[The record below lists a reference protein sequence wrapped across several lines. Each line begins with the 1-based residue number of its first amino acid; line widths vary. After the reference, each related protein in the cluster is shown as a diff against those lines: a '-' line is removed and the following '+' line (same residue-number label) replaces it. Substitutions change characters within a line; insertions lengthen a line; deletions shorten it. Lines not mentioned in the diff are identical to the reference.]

1 MAYKQYN
8 ISLFISLLT
17 NVRALSYNK
26 AYHSKFKKIF
36 IFALFNSFS
45 VKQLTLS
52 TSMKRYALL
61 FSLAFIPIL
70 IFAQDE
76 PAFGIKFSGFVKT
89 DILWDSRQTVDIR
102 EGHFLLY
109 PKNEYPDPDGNDINA
124 KASFNFLSI
133 QTRLRGDIKGP
144 DALGAKTSG
153 AIEGEFFGMADGNI
167 NGFRLRHAYVK
178 LNWKATELMV
188 GQFWHPMFITSCYP
202 EVVSFNTGAPFLIFS
217 RNPQIRL
224 TQDIKD
230 FRVILAALSQIDFK
244 SPGPGPEASNP
255 NPNSKYLRNSAI
267 PSLNINLEYSKKN
280 AEKGT
285 EFLAGIAGNFKRLIP
300 RLETVKGYKTTEGIN
315 SVSAMAYLKIGL
327 QKVAVKVA
335 GLYGQNMF
343 DYTMIGGYAMSA
355 MEPDTIK
362 GFETYENI
370 STFSTWLEVMT
381 TGKKMQGGLFLGY
394 SKNLGSQN
402 PIDLTPKYIYSR
414 GSDIAY
420 LYRISPRFIYNAG
433 KFRLAPEIEYTVAG
447 YGKPDSK
454 DIVDDIKAVGNF
466 RFLLGVYYFF

>member
-1 MAYKQYN
+1 LKR
-8 ISLFISLLT
+8 LGL
-17 NVRALSYNK
+17 
-26 AYHSKFKKIF
+26 FKKYSNFAFFKSF
-36 IFALFNSFS
+36 I
-45 VKQLTLS
+45 VKQLTLKC
-52 TSMKRYALL
+52 MKKI
-61 FSLAFIPIL
+61 FSLLLLAFAPL
-70 IFAQDE
+70 FIFSQANPQPKEE

-89 DILWDSRQTVDIR
+89 DILWDSRQTVDLR

-109 PKNEYPDPDGNDINA
+109 PKNEDLDPDGNDING

-178 LNWKATELMV
+178 LNWKTTELMV
-188 GQFWHPMFITSCYP
+188 GQFWHPLFITSCYP
-202 EVVSFNTGAPFLIFS
+202 EVVSFNTGAPFLVFS

-224 TQDIKD
+224 TQDFND
-230 FRVILAALSQIDFK
+230 FRVILTALSQIDFK
-244 SPGPGPEASNP
+244 STGPDGPNT
-255 NPNSKYLRNSAI
+255 KYLRNSAI
-267 PSLNINLEYSKKN
+267 PSMNLNLEYSQKN
-280 AEKGT
+280 AESGT
-285 EFLAGIAGNFKRLIP
+285 EFLAGIAGNYKKLIP
-300 RLETVKGYKTTEGIN
+300 RLETVEGYKTTDGIN
-315 SVSAMAYLKIGL
+315 SVSATAY
-327 QKVAVKVA
+327 VKLGFPDIVVKLA

-343 DYTMIGGYAMSA
+343 DYTMIGGYGMSA
-355 MEPDTIK
+355 MEPDTVK
-362 GFETYENI
+362 GFEQYENI
-370 STFSTWLEVMT
+370 TTLSTWLEVMT

-447 YGKPDSK
+447 YGTPDSK
-454 DIVDDIKAVGNF
+454 DVVNDVKAVGNF